1 MQIYIRSKSAQSH
14 LKKSA
19 FKDADK
25 IRSDSTNKNQHDL
38 GKLMFFSL
46 TILPLPPP
54 PKWGKRKK
62 PISKSTQTSFLF
74 PGQYRIVCIKR
85 AGKRCTLYTARV
97 SEHVRDKPERGQSPR
112 NTRYWVSKAAAAF
125 KPGFCFGAEKWCP
138 EAATFASASLLPPPT
153 QPLFPSPTGGAATA
167 SPLP

>member
-1 MQIYIRSKSAQSH
+1 MWSLEPKNSILTQVEILTWGEEGQLCYHSSFGARVLLLLFFKGSKGTYPQINLKKKNLLRNQVCLGGENDLCGKLKMQIYIRSKSAQSH

-54 PKWGKRKK
+54 QSGGRGRNPFPKALKH
-62 PISKSTQTSFLF
+62 LF
-74 PGQYRIVCIKR
+74 YS
-85 AGKRCTLYTARV
+85 RV
-97 SEHVRDKPERGQSPR
+97 
-112 NTRYWVSKAAAAF
+112 NT
-125 KPGFCFGAEKWCP
+125 GL
-138 EAATFASASLLPPPT
+138 SA
-153 QPLFPSPTGGAATA
+153 
-167 SPLP
+167 

>member
-54 PKWGKRKK
+54 KVGEEEETHFQKHSNIFSIPGSIQDCLHKKSRKK
-62 PISKSTQTSFLF
+62 VYVIYSQ
-74 PGQYRIVCIKR
+74 
-85 AGKRCTLYTARV
+85 
-97 SEHVRDKPERGQSPR
+97 
-112 NTRYWVSKAAAAF
+112 
-125 KPGFCFGAEKWCP
+125 GF
-138 EAATFASASLLPPPT
+138 
-153 QPLFPSPTGGAATA
+153 
-167 SPLP
+167 